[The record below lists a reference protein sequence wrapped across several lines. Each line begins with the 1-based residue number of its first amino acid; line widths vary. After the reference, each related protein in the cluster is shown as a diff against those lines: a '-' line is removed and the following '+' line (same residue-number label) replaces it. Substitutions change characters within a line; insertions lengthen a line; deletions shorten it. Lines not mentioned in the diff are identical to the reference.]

1 MIVRPSRAV
10 ALAALLA
17 VALGCGGP
25 PGRGAAVR
33 GRVTCDGRP
42 LAHGLIVFTPDAER
56 GQHGPG
62 THARLDEDGR
72 YDLSCA
78 DGQRLPSGW
87 YRVTVAGPVGGTLQV
102 ADRYRYPERSGL
114 QAQVGDREEY
124 EFNFRLEG
132 P

>member
-1 MIVRPSRAV
+1 

-17 VALGCGGP
+17 VAAGCGGP

-42 LAHGLIVFTPDAER
+42 LAHGLIVFTPDPER
-56 GQHGPG
+56 GRHGPG
-62 THARLDEDGR
+62 AHARLDEDGR
-72 YDLSCA
+72 YELACP
-78 DGQRLPSGW
+78 DGARLAPGW
-87 YRVTVAGPVGGTLQV
+87 DRRTVAGPVDPAPGAPRV

-124 EFNFRLEG
+124 
-132 P
+132 

>member
-1 MIVRPSRAV
+1 VRRFRAV

-17 VALGCGGP
+17 AGCGGP
-25 PGRGAAVR
+25 PDRGAAVR

-42 LAHGLIVFTPDAER
+42 LAGGLIVFTPDAEH

-62 THARLDEDGR
+62 AHARLDDDGR
-72 YDLSCA
+72 YELRD
-78 DGQRLPSGW
+78 RLAPGW
-87 YRVTVAGPVGGTLQV
+87 YRVTVAGPVDVTPGAPRV

-114 QAQVGDREEY
+114 SARVGDQEEY
-124 EFNFRLEG
+124 EFNFTLEG